1 VGSPRSTKDPK
12 GDGTL
17 KFMAFYEYEPEDI
30 DKVLEKGVE
39 AAAIRQRDPE
49 RFPTVLFDFNIVGE
63 TKGVAVFET
72 DNPDQLCNI
81 ALHNVPEVT
90 CTFVPIQEAA
100 RGAELYQKMKQ

>member
-30 DKVLEKGVE
+30 DKVLEKGAE

-49 RFPTVLFDFNIVGE
+49 RFPTVLFDFNIVVKPRASRCLRPI
-63 TKGVAVFET
+63 TPI
-72 DNPDQLCNI
+72 NC
-81 ALHNVPEVT
+81 VT
-90 CTFVPIQEAA
+90 SHSTMS
-100 RGAELYQKMKQ
+100 QK